1 VRLLEILAISSLPAV
16 LGLVLPDSGIAGT
29 MLRLLVPMPVVAGF
43 YGLGWG
49 FASGA
54 IALAE
59 ALVIRLAFRPGFA
72 GLDAAV
78 DGMGV
83 VVLASPVVL
92 SLAGTFFIAFARSR
106 IILFRARLLDRFRSA
121 VHGEVALR
129 KQNDVLEKVNLV
141 LESRVSSQRDSITLL
156 HDQVRKLASLN
167 LEQALK
173 TILETVAQ
181 FTGMTAGV
189 IWTLDEEKKHLVP
202 VAEWGWSADEIR
214 DVTLDPETTI
224 EGYVLR
230 NRKPFSV
237 RMLMDNAEFDRF
249 DSSRTILTLPII
261 IGAKSWG
268 VLSVEDIPFER
279 YSQYT
284 ETILAVLLSLS
295 EPYLRQITEYETLNS
310 QNEVDPE
317 TGRPLFSIL
326 YKTLESDLERFRHEP
341 GFVSLVIVEI
351 SNYSDLTEKWSREQ
365 VKNLLFSL
373 KDDIDKVKSMKSKAF
388 HFKED
393 SQLVLLVYDLDQDGT
408 SFFCLD
414 LLAMFSGYHFDIG
427 EERVPVE
434 LIIGFSSSSQS
445 GASVDSMIDTA
456 DHLLSIQRL

>member
-1 VRLLEILAISSLPAV
+1 MPAV
-16 LGLVLPDSGIAGT
+16 LGLLLPDGEIART
-29 MLRLLVPMPVVAGF
+29 MLRLLIPMPVVAGF
-43 YGLGWG
+43 YGLVWG

-54 IALAE
+54 IAFAE
-59 ALVIRLAFRPGFA
+59 ALAIRLTIRPGFA
-72 GLDAAV
+72 GLSLSEDAMAF
-78 DGMGV
+78 
-83 VVLASPVVL
+83 VLMASPVVI
-92 SLAGTFFIAFARSR
+92 SLAGSLFIAFARNR
-106 IILFRARLLDRFRSA
+106 LILFRTRVLDRFRSA

-129 KQNDVLEKVNLV
+129 KQNEVLEKVNMV
-141 LESRVSSQRDSITLL
+141 LESRVSSQKDSITLL

-167 LEQALK
+167 LEQALR

-181 FTGMTAGV
+181 FTGMIAGV
-189 IWTLDEEKKHLVP
+189 IWTLDEERKHLVP
-202 VAEWGWSADEIR
+202 VAELGWSVDEIR

-237 RMLMDNAEFDRF
+237 RMLMDSAEFDRF
-249 DSSRTILTLPII
+249 DSSRTIISLPII
-261 IGAKSWG
+261 IGTKSWG

-284 ETILAVLLSLS
+284 ETILAVLLSLA

-326 YKTLESDLERFRHEP
+326 YKTLASDLERFRHEP
-341 GFVSLVIVEI
+341 GFVSLVIIEI
-351 SNYSDLTEKWSREQ
+351 SNYSDLIQQWSRDRI
-365 VKNLLFSL
+365 KKLLFSL

-393 SQLVLLVYDLDQDGT
+393 KQLVLMVYDLDQDGT

-414 LLAMFSGYHFDIG
+414 LLAMFSAYQFDIG

>member
-1 VRLLEILAISSLPAV
+1 
-16 LGLVLPDSGIAGT
+16 
-29 MLRLLVPMPVVAGF
+29 MPIVTGF
-43 YGLGWG
+43 YGFGWG
-49 FASGA
+49 MASGA

-59 ALVIRLAFRPGFA
+59 ALVIHFALRPGFA
-72 GLDAAV
+72 GFDAKTNA
-78 DGMGV
+78 
-83 VVLASPVVL
+83 LALLLLVSPLVL
-92 SLAGTFFIAFARSR
+92 SLAGSFFIAFARSR
-106 IILFRARLLDRFRSA
+106 LLLFRTRVLGRFRSA

-129 KQNDVLEKVNLV
+129 KQNEVLEKVNMV
-141 LESRVSSQRDSITLL
+141 LESRVSSQKDSITLL

-167 LEQALK
+167 LEQALN

-181 FTGMTAGV
+181 FTGMMAGV
-189 IWTLDEEKKHLVP
+189 IWTLDEDKKHLVP
-202 VAEWGWSADEIR
+202 VAEWGWSVDEVR

-249 DSSRTILTLPII
+249 DSSRTIISLPVI

-284 ETILAVLLSLS
+284 ETILAVLLSLA
-295 EPYLRQITEYETLNS
+295 EPYLRKITEYETLNS

-326 YKTLESDLERFRHEP
+326 YKTLVNDLERFRHEP

-351 SNYSDLTEKWSREQ
+351 SNYSELLDKWSREQ